1 MYLTRLA
8 LDDFRSWQNLLIDVT
23 PGITVLYGANGLGK
37 TNIVEAIEVLATG
50 TSHRAHSTIPLIR
63 AGQHRATIRANVINN
78 DESQT
83 TYEISLAAKG
93 ANRARINGG
102 KSVYMRDVVGQI
114 PVVAFAPDDQQLV
127 TQDPSLRR
135 SFINQAGALLNP
147 DYYAMLQQYMQ
158 VAKQRVALLKT
169 LQHQDEGFDISTTLQ
184 NLEIWT
190 GQFIELG
197 LRLTLARAQI
207 IHQLA
212 EPFTRIYS
220 RLTSGDTSA
229 RIIYAP
235 SFEEV
240 QEQTPQESTFQGSYH
255 QETVGSEDI
264 TEHDIQSIKANISEH
279 FRRIYAGEVARGQNL
294 IGPHRDDVLIELHG
308 FSAKEYASNGEAWT
322 LALALKMALCEVL
335 EQQLQSEPIIIL
347 DDVFAQL
354 DMNRREQ
361 IMEFAQQKTQ
371 VFITM
376 AALRDLPDGMEAQLI
391 DVERCAQEQIASQH
405 DEMMHLVANMV
416 NHKQEQKQQ

>member
-8 LDDFRSWQNLLIDVT
+8 LDDFRSWQNLLIDIT
-23 PGITVLYGANGLGK
+23 SGITVLYGANGLGK

-50 TSHRAHSTIPLIR
+50 TSHRVHSTIPLIR
-63 AGQHRATIRANVINN
+63 AGQQKATIRANVINN
-78 DESQT
+78 DETQT

-114 PVVAFAPDDQQLV
+114 PVVAFAPDDQQLI

-147 DYYAMLQQYMQ
+147 DYYDILQQYTQ

-169 LQHQDEGFDISTTLQ
+169 LQHQDEGLDIGATLQ

-197 LRLTLARAQI
+197 LRLTLAREQVM
-207 IHQLA
+207 HQLA

-229 RIIYAP
+229 RITYAP
-235 SFEEV
+235 SFEEA
-240 QEQTPQESTFQGSYH
+240 QKQTPQGATFQESSFQEST
-255 QETVGSEDI
+255 VSEGI
-264 TEHDIQSIKANISEH
+264 VINDIQTVKAHISEH

-376 AALRDLPDGMEAQLI
+376 AALRDLPDGMDAQLI
-391 DVERCAQEQIASQH
+391 DVEQCAQEQIASQH

-416 NHKQEQKQQ
+416 KQKSQEQA

>member
-63 AGQHRATIRANVINN
+63 AGQQKATIRANVINN

-147 DYYAMLQQYMQ
+147 DYYAILQQYMQ

-169 LQHQDEGFDISTTLQ
+169 LQHQDEGFDISATLQ

-197 LRLTLARAQI
+197 LRLTLAREQI

-416 NHKQEQKQQ
+416 KQKSQEQA

>member
-63 AGQHRATIRANVINN
+63 AGQQKATIRANVINN
-78 DESQT
+78 DKSQT

-169 LQHQDEGFDISTTLQ
+169 LQHQDEGFDISATLQ

-240 QEQTPQESTFQGSYH
+240 QEQTPQESTFQESSF
-255 QETVGSEDI
+255 QESTVSEGI
-264 TEHDIQSIKANISEH
+264 AANDIQTIKAHISEH
-279 FRRIYAGEVARGQNL
+279 FRRIYAGEVAKGQNL

-335 EQQLQSEPIIIL
+335 EQQVQSEPIIIL

-416 NHKQEQKQQ
+416 KQKSQEQA